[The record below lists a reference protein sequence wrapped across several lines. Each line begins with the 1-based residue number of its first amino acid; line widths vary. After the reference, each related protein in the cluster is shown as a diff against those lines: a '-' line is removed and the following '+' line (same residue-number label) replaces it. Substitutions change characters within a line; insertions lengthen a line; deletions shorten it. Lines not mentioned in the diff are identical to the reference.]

1 MIAEG
6 EFMRDLDS
14 QIERIEK
21 LDALRRRAQTLRAT
35 ALRVLSEVVY
45 GEERRGWRAPGDY
58 VEQATILRAL
68 QERNLQEKSLQRESL
83 LGKTFQQNAVETKG
97 NLETTLKLLTPELL
111 GGVAEATRGPQDHV
125 PVFRAAVVM
134 QALVEIPS
142 LALSGTTLRCFYQI
156 VEELYDVVP
165 PASAAGAA
173 KAGDT
178 ALASAFITGEC
189 ARALLALRKAL
200 LDTAKAVE
208 LLWSAGM
215 RDSSRPKNNIA
226 LWLEQDRV
234 FREESLRVS
243 LDSLRPHLVVDVS
256 SGKENDPRA
265 LLKDLLGKFSTLP
278 ELNELS
284 LARLVVKEAEA
295 PKAAAKEGELPQ
307 AGERME
313 NLDLDVT
320 TRDLAEASRN
330 IASKA
335 VEKLLEILTGVADF
349 ANRVDD
355 PPDKLAENIAI
366 QLKSAAQMVR
376 NLLDPVERY
385 ASSVI
390 DREMA
395 AVAHPGRTVDA
406 AELVFSAALLGLLTS
421 WENPEV
427 KSALDLLLTLLSPG
441 GRLLS
446 IRPFDVLSRG
456 YRLHVT
462 TLEVTRR
469 LAELLANLDV
479 EPEPQLI
486 ERLMRPFEDTRALS
500 QSSSEPGWAADPP
513 GPKRESEWWV
523 TALAVD
529 ALDCVIRMLDET
541 INRSVLRHFSVR
553 KPADLNLLLDQLFYP
568 DFGLSAK
575 REHDK
580 KSVAS
585 ELQQLRAHASGVKSP
600 LFSLVLYG
608 PPGTGKTTLV
618 EALAKSADVPL
629 VEITPSDILV
639 GGQEAVERRTR
650 LVFIALSMLTSAVI
664 LFDEFDPIL
673 QDRRRKKGS
682 DTPTTVFE
690 FLTPGL
696 LPKLKKLHDAAK
708 EHRVSYVLATNFV
721 NRLDPA
727 AVRQGRFDRKRGIYP
742 PDVVS
747 RVGRLM
753 DEFQRWK
760 KKPLTDKESQLVLS
774 VLKATSGAPMDQ
786 LGRLGWYTAPPG
798 KETPAPASPFSYI
811 EKGNFKFDQVA
822 REAEF
827 DAEKKKR
834 IAELA
839 GELGLA
845 VRDADKNE
853 DVKAEFG
860 LDYWE
865 NWRTVVAWDKM
876 LSDYMLEGAGAPDWR
891 ALVDDWTKE
900 SK

>member
-1 MIAEG
+1 M
-6 EFMRDLDS
+6 
-14 QIERIEK
+14 
-21 LDALRRRAQTLRAT
+21 
-35 ALRVLSEVVY
+35 
-45 GEERRGWRAPGDY
+45 
-58 VEQATILRAL
+58 
-68 QERNLQEKSLQRESL
+68 
-83 LGKTFQQNAVETKG
+83 
-97 NLETTLKLLTPELL
+97 
-111 GGVAEATRGPQDHV
+111 
-125 PVFRAAVVM
+125 
-134 QALVEIPS
+134 
-142 LALSGTTLRCFYQI
+142 
-156 VEELYDVVP
+156 
-165 PASAAGAA
+165 
-173 KAGDT
+173 
-178 ALASAFITGEC
+178 
-189 ARALLALRKAL
+189 
-200 LDTAKAVE
+200 
-208 LLWSAGM
+208 
-215 RDSSRPKNNIA
+215 
-226 LWLEQDRV
+226 
-234 FREESLRVS
+234 FREESLRISV
-243 LDSLRPHLVVDVS
+243 DSLQPHLVVEVLRE
-256 SGKENDPRA
+256 KENNPRA
-265 LLKDLLGKFSTLP
+265 LLKALLGKFTALP

-284 LARLVVKEAEA
+284 LDQLVAKPAEPLKIA
-295 PKAAAKEGELPQ
+295 VAVKEGEPPQ
-307 AGERME
+307 AGERKE

-320 TRDLAEASRN
+320 TKALAEASKS
-330 IASKA
+330 IASNA
-335 VEKLLEILTGVADF
+335 VENLLKILKGTADF
-349 ANRVDD
+349 ANHVDGLSE
-355 PPDKLAENIAI
+355 KLGENIAS

-406 AELVFSAALLGLLTS
+406 AELAFSAALLGLLTG

-462 TLEVTRR
+462 TLEITRR

-541 INRSVLRHFSVR
+541 INRNVLRHFSVR
-553 KPADLNLLLDQLFYP
+553 KPADLNLSLDQLFYP

-575 REHDK
+575 LDRE
-580 KSVAS
+580 SVAI
-585 ELQQLRAHASGVKSP
+585 ELQRLRAHASGVKSH

-618 EALAKSADVPL
+618 EALAKSADVSF

-673 QDRRRKKGS
+673 QDRRRRKGN

-708 EHRVSYVLATNFV
+708 QHRVSYVLATNFV

-727 AVRQGRFDRKRGIYP
+727 AIRQGRFDRKRGIYP

-747 RVGRLM
+747 RAGRLM

-760 KKPLTDKESQLVLS
+760 GPLTDRESQLALD

-786 LGRLGWYTAPPG
+786 LGKAGWYTAPPG
-798 KETPAPASPFSYI
+798 DETPSATSPFDYI
-811 EKGNFKFDQVA
+811 QRGGKLDKGT

-827 DAEKKKR
+827 DEERKKR
-834 IAELA
+834 VAELVD
-839 GELGLA
+839 ELRVTVDEA
-845 VRDADKNE
+845 ATNE
-853 DVKAEFG
+853 EFG
-860 LDYWE
+860 GDYWKD
-865 NWRTVVAWDKM
+865 WGTVVAWDKK
-876 LSDYMLEGAGAPDWR
+876 LNNYELQGAGAPDWS
-891 ALVDDWTKE
+891 ALADDWTKE